1 MNNNYLKQLFEAF
14 NNGALRLPAK
24 SADFTEIPWSKH
36 PTFEGVEL
44 KHIVT
49 AKDTKG
55 QFSYHLVRIA
65 PNKSIK
71 NHIHE
76 TQLETHEVI
85 AGSGLC
91 INDGTEI
98 PYEADIISIMP
109 AGIPHE
115 VNAGKDGLY
124 LLAKFIPALC

>member
-1 MNNNYLKQLFEAF
+1 MNNNLFEAF
-14 NNGALRLPAK
+14 NNGFLKLPEK
-24 SADFTEIPWSKH
+24 TVPFADIAWAAH
-36 PTFEGVEL
+36 PTFEGVSL

-49 AKDTKG
+49 AADTDG

-85 AGSGLC
+85 SGSGVC
-91 INDGTEI
+91 VNDSVEI
-98 PYEADIISIMP
+98 PYEVGTISIMP
-109 AGIPHE
+109 SGIPHE
-115 VNAGKDGLY
+115 VNAGADGLY
-124 LLAKFIPALC
+124 LFAKFIPALC